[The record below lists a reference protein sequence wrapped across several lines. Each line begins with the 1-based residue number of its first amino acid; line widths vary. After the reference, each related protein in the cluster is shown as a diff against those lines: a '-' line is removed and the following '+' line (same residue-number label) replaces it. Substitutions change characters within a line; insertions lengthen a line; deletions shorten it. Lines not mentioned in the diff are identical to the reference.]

1 MKRVEWAEED
11 SNLRCFFVA
20 DLQSAVFA
28 AGPPA
33 QDRRAVNSP
42 NNGPRFNIFGSGA
55 PTYIVLLY
63 LWIAVNPD
71 RTAVYLLIVT
81 IPRDKIGKVKF
92 FLELNISFVR
102 SHVNFQF
109 SNNFLS
115 ERRNAM
121 SELLELANNIVDK
134 IPWIVA
140 AIIITTI
147 YKNKPKHVT
156 FVTKFF
162 KLKSDR

>member
-71 RTAVYLLIVT
+71 RTTVTNLDLVQAPFLIKTSKVFVLLFILQQYFSRNGYT
-81 IPRDKIGKVKF
+81 FPQR
-92 FLELNISFVR
+92 LEL
-102 SHVNFQF
+102 
-109 SNNFLS
+109 
-115 ERRNAM
+115 
-121 SELLELANNIVDK
+121 LAPTLVSI
-134 IPWIVA
+134 
-140 AIIITTI
+140 
-147 YKNKPKHVT
+147 
-156 FVTKFF
+156 
-162 KLKSDR
+162 LKYLMGMLF

>member
-33 QDRRAVNSP
+33 QDRRAVHSP

-55 PTYIVLLY
+55 PTYIVLLC

-71 RTAVYLLIVT
+71 RTAVTQAQIQLSARTALVKTSNGFCSIIYSPLRFAFSILI
-81 IPRDKIGKVKF
+81 
-92 FLELNISFVR
+92 LYNSFEAG
-102 SHVNFQF
+102 HAQQC
-109 SNNFLS
+109 
-115 ERRNAM
+115 
-121 SELLELANNIVDK
+121 
-134 IPWIVA
+134 
-140 AIIITTI
+140 I
-147 YKNKPKHVT
+147 Y
-156 FVTKFF
+156 
-162 KLKSDR
+162 